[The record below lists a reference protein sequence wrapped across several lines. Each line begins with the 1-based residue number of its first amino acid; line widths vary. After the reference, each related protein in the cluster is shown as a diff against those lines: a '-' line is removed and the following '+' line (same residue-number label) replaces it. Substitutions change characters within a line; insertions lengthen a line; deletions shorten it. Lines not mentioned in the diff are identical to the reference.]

1 MPTYGDATAA
11 LIEDTYAQGVEQ
23 VAVLMRHSAR
33 TFHPDINDLDN
44 QLTDEG
50 RALASRLGGML
61 PKGLKLRG
69 YASPAQRCLDTAE
82 LMLGS
87 YADAGGQVTRTR
99 PIEAFGVFYALDQ
112 QRMWKGFASA
122 GGMIPYVQQWFAGEV
137 PSEAVMPPQLAAN
150 LVCHVLAGR
159 LDNPIGDRTLDVC
172 VTHDLTV
179 HLVREALL
187 GQVADMAPVE
197 FLDALIMYRR
207 DGELML
213 ASHHGP
219 AVVIPNKIAG
229 ELSP

>member
-11 LIEDTYAQGVEQ
+11 LIEETYAQGAKQ
-23 VAVLMRHSAR
+23 VAVLLRHSAR

-50 RALASRLGGML
+50 RELASRLGTLL
-61 PKGLKLRG
+61 PKGLTVRG
-69 YASPAQRCLDTAE
+69 YASPAQRCIDTTE

-87 YADAGGQVTRTR
+87 YAANGGVVTRTR
-99 PIEAFGVFYALDQ
+99 RVEAFGVFYALDQ

-137 PSEAVMPPQLAAN
+137 PSEAVMPPALAAN

-159 LDNPIGDRTLDVC
+159 LDNPIAERSLDVC
-172 VTHDLTV
+172 CTHDLTV
-179 HLVREALL
+179 HLVREAVL
-187 GQVADMAPVE
+187 GQVADLAPVE
-197 FLDALIMYRR
+197 FLDALVMYRQ
-207 DGELML
+207 DGQLML

-219 AVVIPNKIAG
+219 AAVISA
-229 ELSP
+229 ELAI